1 MIKFFKKYVYNFGF
15 FLLPYFSD
23 KMTAKNAEN
32 ALDFICKKCDF
43 SCHKKSDWTRHILTR
58 KHQTSDNLV
67 TEVTAKSAINECQ
80 YCHKIY
86 KSRNGLW
93 VHKKKCTVICDTN
106 QIQETTIET
115 NTNTTKSTDEPKL
128 DVLMLLE
135 LLKQSQDFQK
145 QMLDQQ
151 KQMMEFAS
159 NNNTTNNNIN
169 YNANNSNNT
178 NNSFNLNVFLN
189 DTCKGAMNMSE
200 FVDSIM
206 IQLTDL
212 ENFADVGYAN
222 GVSNIFV
229 KGLNALGVHLRPIH
243 CSDLKRETLYIKD
256 NDCWVKEEEDCS
268 VLKNAIKRVAFKN
281 IKQINEW
288 IKENPGCTD
297 PRTKKYDKYNQI
309 VMNSMSGTTIQ
320 EQTDNIDKIVK
331 NVTKAVTIDKASFKT
346 VNTK

>member
-1 MIKFFKKYVYNFGF
+1 
-15 FLLPYFSD
+15 
-23 KMTAKNAEN
+23 MTAKNAEN
-32 ALDFICKKCDF
+32 ADQFICQKCDF
-43 SCHKKSDWTRHILTR
+43 MCHKKSDWTRHISTK
-58 KHQTSDNLV
+58 KHQTSDILV
-67 TEVTAKSAINECQ
+67 TNVTAKNATLECINCQ
-80 YCHKIY
+80 KIY

-93 VHKKKCTVICDTN
+93 VHKKKCIANNSTTEETCDSEESENLEDNLASNVINSIGKD
-106 QIQETTIET
+106 QKI
-115 NTNTTKSTDEPKL
+115 
-128 DVLMLLE
+128 DVIMLLE

-151 KQMMEFAS
+151 KQMMEFAA

-169 YNANNSNNT
+169 YNSNNSNNT

-200 FVDSIM
+200 FVDSIKM
-206 IQLTDL
+206 QLTDL
-212 ENFADVGYAN
+212 ENFAEVGYAN

-256 NDCWVKEEEDCS
+256 NDCWVKEQDDCTA
-268 VLKNAIKRVAFKN
+268 LKNAIRKVAFKN
-281 IKQINEW
+281 IRQINEW

-297 PRTKKYDKYNQI
+297 PRTKKYDKYNKI

-320 EQTDNIDKIVK
+320 EQQENIDKIVK
-331 NVTKAVTIDKASFKT
+331 NVTKAVTIDKASCKT
-346 VNTK
+346 LKH

>member
-1 MIKFFKKYVYNFGF
+1 M
-15 FLLPYFSD
+15 
-23 KMTAKNAEN
+23 AEKNAEN
-32 ALDFICKKCDF
+32 ADQFICQKCDF
-43 SCHKKSDWTRHILTR
+43 MCHKKSDWIRHISTR
-58 KHQTSDNLV
+58 KHQIGDKTV
-67 TEVTAKSAINECQ
+67 TEVTAKSAKWECLNCQ
-80 YCHKIY
+80 KIY

-93 VHKKKCTVICDTN
+93 VHKKKCVTINADTEEPDDDNLEDNLASNVINSIGKD
-106 QIQETTIET
+106 QKI
-115 NTNTTKSTDEPKL
+115 
-128 DVLMLLE
+128 DVIMLLE

-151 KQMMEFAS
+151 KQMMEFAA

-169 YNANNSNNT
+169 YNSNNSNNT

-189 DTCKGAMNMSE
+189 DTCKGAMNMSD
-200 FVDSIM
+200 FVDSIKV
-206 IQLTDL
+206 QLTDL
-212 ENFADVGYAN
+212 ENFAEVGYAN

-256 NDCWVKEEEDCS
+256 NDCWVKEQEDCDK
-268 VLKNAIKRVAFKN
+268 LKTAIKKVAFKN
-281 IKQINEW
+281 IRQINEW

-297 PRTKKYDKYNQI
+297 PRTKKHDKYNKI

-320 EQTDNIDKIVK
+320 EQQENIDKIVK

-346 VNTK
+346 LKH

>member
-1 MIKFFKKYVYNFGF
+1 MSTENKPKKAKIFICELCDYKSCKISNYNNHLTTTKHHKNTIGNTTETFCQQEKKYTCKCGKEY
-15 FLLPYFSD
+15 
-23 KMTAKNAEN
+23 
-32 ALDFICKKCDF
+32 LDR
-43 SCHKKSDWTRHILTR
+43 T
-58 KHQTSDNLV
+58 
-67 TEVTAKSAINECQ
+67 
-80 YCHKIY
+80 
-86 KSRNGLW
+86 GLW
-93 VHKKKCTVICDTN
+93 KHKKKCNPEQITQQSYDDHLASNVINSIGKDQ
-106 QIQETTIET
+106 QI
-115 NTNTTKSTDEPKL
+115 

-151 KQMMEFAS
+151 KQMMEFAA

-169 YNANNSNNT
+169 YNSNNSNNT

-200 FVDSIM
+200 FVDSIKV
-206 IQLTDL
+206 QLTDL
-212 ENFADVGYAN
+212 ENFAEVGYAN

-256 NDCWVKEEEDCS
+256 NDCWVKEQEDCDR
-268 VLKNAIKRVAFKN
+268 LKTAIKKVAFKN
-281 IKQINEW
+281 IRQINEW

-297 PRTKKYDKYNQI
+297 PRTKKHDKYNKI

-320 EQTDNIDKIVK
+320 EQQENIDKIVK

-346 VNTK
+346 LKH

>member
-1 MIKFFKKYVYNFGF
+1 
-15 FLLPYFSD
+15 
-23 KMTAKNAEN
+23 
-32 ALDFICKKCDF
+32 
-43 SCHKKSDWTRHILTR
+43 
-58 KHQTSDNLV
+58 
-67 TEVTAKSAINECQ
+67 
-80 YCHKIY
+80 
-86 KSRNGLW
+86 
-93 VHKKKCTVICDTN
+93 
-106 QIQETTIET
+106 
-115 NTNTTKSTDEPKL
+115 
-128 DVLMLLE
+128 
-135 LLKQSQDFQK
+135 
-145 QMLDQQ
+145 
-151 KQMMEFAS
+151 
-159 NNNTTNNNIN
+159 
-169 YNANNSNNT
+169 
-178 NNSFNLNVFLN
+178 
-189 DTCKGAMNMSE
+189 MSE